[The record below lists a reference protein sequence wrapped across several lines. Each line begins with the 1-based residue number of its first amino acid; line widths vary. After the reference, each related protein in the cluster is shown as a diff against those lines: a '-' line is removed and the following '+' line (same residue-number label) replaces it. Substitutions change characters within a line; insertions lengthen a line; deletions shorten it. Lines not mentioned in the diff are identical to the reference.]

1 MIPNEKFSSKLLTD
15 AIEQLA
21 KLPGVGKKTALRYT
35 LHLLGKSTEEVDF
48 FVDTIK
54 KLKHEI
60 KICSVCFNYS
70 DSDVCQIC
78 SDATRDH
85 STICVVENIKD
96 IIAIENTLLFKGVY
110 HVLGGLIS
118 PIDGISPNDLQI
130 DSLEKRLKTS
140 SITEIIIALNTTMEG
155 ETTSFYLYKR
165 LSNYGI
171 KITTIARGVGFGDEL
186 EYTDEITLGKA
197 IQNRVLLSF

>member
-15 AIEQLA
+15 AVEQLA
-21 KLPGVGKKTALRYT
+21 KLPGVGKKTALRFT
-35 LHLLGKSTEEVDF
+35 LHLLGKSTDEVDF

-78 SDATRDH
+78 SDVSRDH
-85 STICVVENIKD
+85 TTICVVENIKD
-96 IIAIENTLLFKGVY
+96 IIAIENTLLFRGIY

-130 DSLEKRLKTS
+130 DSLENRLKT
-140 SITEIIIALNTTMEG
+140 TVVNEIIIALNTTMEG
-155 ETTSFYLYKR
+155 ETTSFYLFKR
-165 LSNYGI
+165 LSGFGV

-186 EYTDEITLGKA
+186 EYTDEVTLGKA
-197 IQNRVLLSF
+197 IQNRVLLNF